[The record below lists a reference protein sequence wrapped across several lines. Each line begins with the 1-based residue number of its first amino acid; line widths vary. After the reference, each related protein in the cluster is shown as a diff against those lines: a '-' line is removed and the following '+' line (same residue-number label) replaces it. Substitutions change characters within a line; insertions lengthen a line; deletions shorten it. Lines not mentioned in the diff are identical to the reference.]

1 MLDLLKTNNG
11 VFMVSF
17 LRKLTDPDRP
27 TLEQVANHIQ
37 HVGERIGYEHVGI
50 GSDFDGMMQGP
61 DGLEDVSKFPL
72 LIAEL
77 LKRGVSEQSARNL
90 AGLNVLRVLDAVDEV
105 SARMKADNEEMLQD
119 VIEPVW
125 DEELRSKVREVR
137 GVFD

>member
-1 MLDLLKTNNG
+1 VLDLLKTNNG

-37 HVGERIGYEHVGI
+37 HVGERIGYDHVGI

-77 LKRGVSEQSARNL
+77 LKRGVSEQSVRNL

-105 SARMKADNEEMLQD
+105 SARMKADNEEILQD

-125 DEELRSKVREVR
+125 DEELRSKVKEVR

>member
-77 LKRGVSEQSARNL
+77 LKRGVSDQSVRNL

-105 SARMKADNEEMLQD
+105 SSRMKADNEQILQD
-119 VIEPVW
+119 VIEPIW
-125 DEELRSKVREVR
+125 DEELRRKVKEVR
-137 GVFD
+137 GVLD

>member
-1 MLDLLKTNNG
+1 LLKTNNG

-77 LKRGVSEQSARNL
+77 LKRGVSEQSVRNL
-90 AGLNVLRVLDAVDEV
+90 AGLNVLRVLDVVDEV

-125 DEELRSKVREVR
+125 DEELRSKVKEVR

>member
-1 MLDLLKTNNG
+1 M
-11 VFMVSF
+11 SF

-37 HVGERIGYEHVGI
+37 HVGERIGDEHVGI

-77 LKRGVSEQSARNL
+77 LKRGLSEQSVRNL
-90 AGLNVLRVLDAVDEV
+90 AGLNVLRIDGYE
-105 SARMKADNEEMLQD
+105 QGF
-119 VIEPVW
+119 P
-125 DEELRSKVREVR
+125 
-137 GVFD
+137 G